1 MPKIIFRLD
10 DIFEYLNEWGKA
22 CDFDP
27 SDVIDEIKSNHYLTD
42 EIFEDTKTDY
52 WGEKIHFG
60 NKLHLRLLDRDNSWT
75 REFGPDL
82 YYSFFVSNYGW
93 DIGNT
98 DVGYTIMLMNGVLP
112 RNDIWRNI
120 LLKNHPQEMA
130 ECLIDRDKNQL
141 ERTNKEKIEL
151 ARRLETYKK
160 LYLPET
166 KPIKNVEEKIEK
178 TNKKI
183 EQVIKSI
190 NELSKKYGIEVDIE
204 TLAATYGVDLSKSNG
219 EESLEKGE

>member
-27 SDVIDEIKSNHYLTD
+27 SNVIDEIKRDQYLKD
-42 EIFEDTKTDY
+42 ENFEDTKADY
-52 WGEKIHFG
+52 WNDRIHLG
-60 NKLHLRLLDRDNSWT
+60 NKFHLILINRAW
-75 REFGPDL
+75 PDL
-82 YYSFFVSNYGW
+82 YFSFFVSNYGW

-151 ARRLETYKK
+151 ARRLQTYKK
-160 LYLPET
+160 LYLPKT

-183 EQVIKSI
+183 EQVINSI

-204 TLAATYGVDLSKSNG
+204 TLATTYGVDISETEQERGK
-219 EESLEKGE
+219 